1 MSVFPTHFYVDI
13 FSVTKGVII
22 SQLVFRFLSEG
33 IDPCEDVYL
42 VHQRE
47 EVKSGPSYSSDI
59 TSLIMLNISGLNS
72 SI

>member
-1 MSVFPTHFYVDI
+1 MGI

-33 IDPCEDVYL
+33 IDPCADVYL
-42 VHQRE
+42 VHPRE
-47 EVKSGPSYSSDI
+47 EVKSGASYSADI

-72 SI
+72 PI

>member
-42 VHQRE
+42 VHPRE
-47 EVKSGPSYSSDI
+47 EVKSGASYSDI

-72 SI
+72 PI